1 MQNESV
7 TRTDNIFLNN
17 YDVNISSG
25 NIMSDISDHFR
36 SVLHLIK
43 SNVRGVRKLYLCNLG
58 TRKGYVAL
66 ATHGRVALTLRMNG
80 SDGM

>member
-1 MQNESV
+1 MQNKSV

-25 NIMSDISDHFR
+25 NIMSDISDHFL

-43 SNVRGVRKLYLCNLG
+43 SNVSGVRKLYLCNLG
-58 TRKGYVAL
+58 TAIRFFSL
-66 ATHGRVALTLRMNG
+66 L
-80 SDGM
+80 SS